1 MQAFGKRWEA
11 SPDNL
16 SKFLQMRSKLRD
28 DTNISKARSKPEAA
42 HKILSIGQPTEIKLA
57 VLDLNRLVIGMREEL
72 RGLLRE
78 DIIFDISELST
89 GRCLVSAD
97 RGEMRDLVFHLVLD
111 ARDAMPHG
119 GSLSIVIE
127 RRRIDEGQTST
138 PVEPAGDCVMV
149 AVRDSPTKESA
160 EIPERADFRI
170 VKGRGLSLA
179 ASYDAIKR
187 CGGHIGVSRCGR
199 ETIIRIYLPRLA
211 SPRSFQ
217 AAFGSASR

>member
-1 MQAFGKRWEA
+1 
-11 SPDNL
+11 
-16 SKFLQMRSKLRD
+16 MRNKLRD
-28 DTNISKARSKPEAA
+28 NANISKARSKPEAA
-42 HKILSIGQPTEIKLA
+42 HKILSIGQPTEINLA
-57 VLDLNRLVIGMREEL
+57 VFDLNKLVIGMREEL

-78 DIIFDISELST
+78 DITFDISELST
-89 GRCLVSAD
+89 ERCLVNAD
-97 RGEMRDLVFHLVLD
+97 RRRMRDLVFHLVLD

-127 RRRIDEGQTST
+127 RRRIDKAHMST
-138 PVEPAGDCVMV
+138 HLEPTGDYVMM
-149 AVRDSPTKESA
+149 AVGDISTEEESA

-187 CGGHIGVSRCGR
+187 CGGHIGVSRCGG
-199 ETIIRIYLPRLA
+199 ETVIRIYLPRLA